1 MDWQLTQSFVLV
13 LGFLLAVFFL
23 SFYLKRNAV
32 TRRFST
38 LGTEFKI
45 VSKIPLTPK
54 TFLFIVQIGN
64 HFLLLGASENN
75 ITAIAD
81 VTKVFQ
87 SREIELERLKSST
100 QNSLSRQ
107 SPESVDFSFKN
118 FLKETFKRSHN

>member
-45 VSKIPLTPK
+45 VSKIPLTHK

-100 QNSLSRQ
+100 QNSLSKQ